1 MLISAIVTT
10 IISSAS
16 GCGVGGGGLL
26 VVYMTMYLDM
36 TQSIAQATNL
46 LLFILSSST
55 SSWVQHRRHTL
66 PQTKLILFCS
76 AVSIPGVFLGTFLRD
91 KLSETT
97 LRTFF
102 GYLLVIAGASV
113 LAKLAVKSLSVKK
126 KTKNLQKK

>member
-1 MLISAIVTT
+1 MLISAVVTL
-10 IISSAS
+10 IISAAS
-16 GCGVGGGGLL
+16 GCGIGGGGLL

-55 SSWVQHRRHTL
+55 SAWLQHRRQTL
-66 PQTKLILFCS
+66 PNTKLILFCS
-76 AVSIPGVFLGTFLRD
+76 SLSLPGVFLGTFLRD
-91 KLSETT
+91 KLSETS
-97 LRTFF
+97 LRIFF
-102 GYLLVIAGASV
+102 GYLLVIAGVSV